1 MGTGLGIFVALVA
14 VATLIRLAMGGID
27 RSRVRSYVESRGGR
41 LLDARWAP
49 FGPGWFGERSDRIYE
64 VRYLDKDG
72 NEHVAHCKTSMW
84 TGVYFTEDRVV
95 GRSSET
101 DSGASAMDALEV
113 ENRLLREELERL
125 RGKQQ

>member
-1 MGTGLGIFVALVA
+1 VGTGLGIFVALVA